1 MNAFLAM
8 NNRQRIALGASAL
21 GALVVAFLL
30 FRMMSQPSYT
40 TIASP
45 ASNPYVNQAAGLRAV
60 PLPRDTLAV
69 PSVPMRTPYSVP
81 YGPNF
86 SRPSGSVVIPFG
98 SSRYYYHR

>member
-1 MNAFLAM
+1 MAQHGFISIFAFVFALG
-8 NNRQRIALGASAL
+8 IAFGDVLGASPPAPRL
-21 GALVVAFLL
+21 
-30 FRMMSQPSYT
+30 SP
-40 TIASP
+40 IASP